1 MKPVAKRLL
10 AATSALLINVDALAA
25 AYTFGTPNQPLPA
38 TPGNGLTG
46 QLWTNVAPG
55 TDTLAQAQAII
66 AGGYATANFR
76 ATTIDYPVGATG
88 STSVYQTYGAV
99 LDSTAQAT
107 LDNPSV
113 LTDDVLDTVMRFAG
127 FFGVQNAGEVWTF
140 HIPSDDGSA
149 VDIQGTRV
157 LNNDGIHGFGGPS
170 TTVAFTTP
178 GLYAIDILFFESQ
191 PTDWGLEFRGGLGN
205 ATPATALTDRL
216 YTLVDYATPGD
227 DRLDS
232 IQGKVPEPGTLTLLG
247 AALLSV
253 FGLQCRA
260 RSPLNPA
267 GAAPAPRCPA
277 HPQRSRPVDAGA
289 RAVCAFRGVMPC
301 PVSAPVPRAW
311 QTIHTT
317 PACSPGHPAT
327 RPAPRALAS
336 APSLPP
342 APRAQP
348 RLAQGRLLWHKG
360 GLSGKPCR
368 EHQRGTHRRH
378 RL

>member
-46 QLWTNVAPG
+46 QLWANVAPG

-267 GAAPAPRCPA
+267 VECR
-277 HPQRSRPVDAGA
+277 AGA
-289 RAVCAFRGVMPC
+289 SLPC
-301 PVSAPVPRAW
+301 PS
-311 QTIHTT
+311 
-317 PACSPGHPAT
+317 
-327 RPAPRALAS
+327 RAL
-336 APSLPP
+336 PP
-342 APRAQP
+342 R
-348 RLAQGRLLWHKG
+348 
-360 GLSGKPCR
+360 
-368 EHQRGTHRRH
+368 
-378 RL
+378 